1 MNNEKNLG
9 DQIPINKML
18 NDEIKKKLKDR
29 EITIKRIKTSFEKKI
44 ERTK

>member
-1 MNNEKNLG
+1 
-9 DQIPINKML
+9 ML
-18 NDEIKKKLKDR
+18 NDEIKKKLKDK